1 MAVTLKGT
9 PPAMITS
16 ELTRP
21 NTTNVTTRYAA
32 AAGSAV
38 AAVAVAIAAMGGW
51 ALPDL
56 PGDASVAMTHYMQLL
71 ATNQPWN
78 LLTFMAVP
86 VILAETVAV
95 SELAILFNRASAP
108 SWVRSLNRWAGLIGG
123 VYFVGVFGYLLVH
136 AVIPLTTD
144 GGWRGPADVIAV
156 GAYLSGVIPL
166 FGIALLEMGVLG
178 RGLDETGRLKLHA
191 ALVGLFLIVAHLA
204 MIFGML
210 DPTLLG
216 WHTPNHA
223 GMQM

>member
-1 MAVTLKGT
+1 M
-9 PPAMITS
+9 
-16 ELTRP
+16 
-21 NTTNVTTRYAA
+21 
-32 AAGSAV
+32 
-38 AAVAVAIAAMGGW
+38 AAVATAVAVGAAW

-56 PGDASVAMTHYMQLL
+56 PGEGSVAMTHYMQLL

-78 LLTFMAVP
+78 LLIFMAVP

-95 SELAILFNRASAP
+95 SELAILFNRASTP
-108 SWVRSLNRWAGLIGG
+108 SWVRSLNRWAGLLGG

-144 GGWRGPADVIAV
+144 GGWRGPADIIAV

-166 FGIALLEMGVLG
+166 FGIALLEFGVLG
-178 RGLDETGRLKLHA
+178 RGRDETARLKLHA

-216 WHTPNHA
+216 WHTAGHA